1 MSEPV
6 VVGVLVGNPRPA
18 SRTLNAAL
26 ALRAAVRQSL
36 SERGRRV
43 AEDGPL
49 VDAAELAAEVF
60 APGGDRVRAALAE
73 LATADVLVVAS
84 PTYKAT
90 YTGLLKAVLDQAP
103 GGWLTGTVAVP
114 LLVAAS
120 DRHALAVEL
129 HLRPL
134 LVELGAIV
142 PGRGVF
148 LNESVLG
155 GDLDALAA
163 SLVEQLDGA
172 GTSAALSALTSD
184 AGSTEKVGV
193 GQ

>member
-1 MSEPV
+1 M